1 MSQFRSS
8 ALSANLQETQSPID
22 IPPEQLPL
30 LEFTKNLYGVNKR
43 VQEFLIELNHPYAN
57 WDLVIEG
64 LRLTALTYLHYFLDE
79 DENQTAVSIL
89 VDIIQG
95 AYTADLPKK
104 NELELLRTTLE
115 FLAKLINTEESQIYA
130 VYILETLEYLRKV
143 FQEHPDLCQGRSTL
157 LNRAHQ
163 TFTTHSQFRNVYR
176 DLFQNSLRVTYQ
188 CWLEH
193 CDLPQWYSDNR
204 NLFSQKKDYKG
215 LLESLTH
222 NVWQELME
230 RADKANTIED
240 LIALPDY
247 KGLVDKALQ
256 IIQKIEEPADRAQFL
271 LYMVDNETFSNY
283 EHWLMSDL
291 VSCLRTLESSDETVL
306 LNFIPRFFT
315 LLNRHHFKRK
325 SVALNCAYTL
335 GETLARRQESH
346 LLEEFITHL
355 INFPFEAP
363 DVYGVTDQWEVL
375 VNPNHLPH
383 VRLLMNLV
391 KIDPSRFRRLL
402 SALVLQIAIQGLFIK
417 DTDLFQR
424 DVSQLLNAKI
434 SPIYQKVKQLAR
446 MFPIYFTE
454 IGSEGELRDVSTEI
468 DQIQARRDPLIHFI
482 RKLTHVESNNTQVD
496 FTRELIGYWTFGE
509 KDRLKPWLPAE
520 IYADLEPDGEYFD
533 DVHAVFCSL
542 DQSLGFPTYLDLNYE
557 LIEPHIE
564 AKKNIPEVEKRRA
577 KLLVR
582 LYKLLE
588 QKYSFITED
597 IASWIR
603 RSVLVK
609 DQQAESFLNALAQGG
624 SLEILHSTLDV
635 LESLQ
640 EIILDPEPS
649 SSDERIYYKRHIAAG
664 IPSMY
669 GAYRERKFEALGM
682 TFRLEKL
689 ARSLF
694 ADLVSS
700 INLTYVTK
708 ETLLDIQKILEL
720 LVRALHIDGMTSASL
735 ENNINL
741 LAMGLQAQ
749 GFSVDQFVNVFQYIA
764 GDVNEITNRY
774 VLNVHAGNLE
784 VILDQLPPA
793 EPINSGG
800 EDASFSLSERI
811 LRGLITSCFGLQD
824 LDDLVGKVLVAMTNM
839 RQYLDDR
846 MQTLLMSYDPYRMLS
861 TIHGD
866 KNPYDD
872 PLHLGSKGYFL
883 KRLGL
888 FGMPVPEGFIV
899 TTELF
904 RCQRAMNYE
913 PFQEDTRNRIEGYLN
928 ALEAVSGKHFGKVRN
943 PLLLSVRSSSVMS
956 MPGMMSTFL
965 NVGLNDEIAET
976 LGKNEKYSWGAW
988 DCYRRLIQSWAMS
1001 HGVDRDIFDETIQN
1015 AKIRY
1020 GVEKKME
1027 FSPAH
1032 MREIAYQYKEIMAD
1046 HGISLIQEP
1055 FEQLVRAILIVLE
1068 SWFAQRAEDY
1078 RQHLGIADQWGTSVI
1093 IQRMV
1098 FGNLNEQSGSGV
1110 IMTRS
1115 PIDSEGSFDLYGDYN
1130 ICCQGEDVVSGLVNP
1145 LPITVSQQQHES
1157 SYIGGSSLQVSFPEI
1172 YEKLKEAASFL
1183 IEEQGYAHQE
1193 IEFTFESE
1201 RIKDLYILQTRNM
1214 VFAEKERV
1222 QVFVT
1227 SEALKD
1233 SLLGRGIGAGGG
1245 ALSGKVA
1252 FTSSDIQTLR
1262 SREPDCSVILV
1273 RPDTVPEDFSLIAQA
1288 DGLLT
1293 ARGGCTSHAAVAAQR
1308 LGKTCVVN
1316 CRSLRVEEGR
1326 QRAEL
1331 NGKEFHFGDHL
1342 SIDGRQGTIY
1352 QGEFSVQYE
1361 DIVI

>member
-8 ALSANLQETQSPID
+8 ALSANLQETQGPID

-30 LEFTKNLYGVNKR
+30 LEFAKNLYGVNKR
-43 VQEFLIELNHPYAN
+43 VREFLIELNHPYAN

-64 LRLTALTYLHYFLDE
+64 LRLTCLSYLHYYLDHQE
-79 DENQTAVSIL
+79 KLSAVSLL
-89 VDIIQG
+89 VEIIKGIFTTDI
-95 AYTADLPKK
+95 PKK
-104 NELELLRTTLE
+104 NESELLRTTLE
-115 FLAKLINTEESQIYA
+115 FLAKLTEAEQADLYA
-130 VYILETLEYLRKV
+130 NYVLDTLEFLQKV
-143 FQEHPDLCQGRSTL
+143 FQEHPDLCQARSSL
-157 LNRAHQ
+157 FNRASHH
-163 TFTTHSQFRNVYR
+163 FISHNQFRKVYSE
-176 DLFQNSLRVTYQ
+176 LFKGSLLVTYQ
-188 CWLEH
+188 CWLEN
-193 CDLPQWYSDNR
+193 CDLKQWYSDNR
-204 NLFSQKKDYKG
+204 NLFSLGSHYQEV
-215 LLESLTH
+215 LEPFAPGF
-222 NVWQELME
+222 WQDLME
-230 RADKANTIED
+230 KADRANSIDE

-247 KGLVDKALQ
+247 TSLVDKALST
-256 IIQKIEEPADRAQFL
+256 IQDINEPADRAQFL
-271 LYMVDNETFSNY
+271 LYMVDNDTFENY

-291 VSCLRTLESSDETVL
+291 VFCLRALESSEESVL
-306 LNFIPRFFT
+306 SNFIQRFFA
-315 LLNRHHFKRK
+315 LLNRHRFKRK

-335 GETLARRQESH
+335 GETLAGRQERH
-346 LLEEFITHL
+346 LLEEFISHL
-355 INFPFEAP
+355 IGFPFEAP
-363 DVYGVTDQWEVL
+363 EIYDVTDQWEVL

-383 VRLLMNLV
+383 VRLIMNLV
-391 KIDPSRFRRLL
+391 EIDPSRFRRLL
-402 SALVLQIAIQGLFIK
+402 SALVLQLASQGLFIK

-434 SPIYQKVKQLAR
+434 NPVYQKVKQLTR

-496 FTRELIGYWTFGE
+496 FTREIIGYWTTGE
-509 KDRLKPWLPAE
+509 KEPLEPWLPGE
-520 IYADLEPDGEYFD
+520 IYMALEPSGEYFD
-533 DVHAVFCSL
+533 SVHAVFRNL
-542 DQSLGFPTYLDLNYE
+542 DDELGFPDYLELGYE
-557 LIEPHIE
+557 LIASFIE
-564 AKKNIPEVEKRRA
+564 GQNEIPEAEKRRA

-588 QKYSFITED
+588 QKYSFVTED
-597 IASWIR
+597 IASWIQ

-609 DQQAESFLNALAQGG
+609 DQQAETFLSALEDGDP
-624 SLEILHSTLDV
+624 LEILQATLDV
-635 LESLQ
+635 LESLKA
-640 EIILDPEPS
+640 IILDPELS
-649 SSDERIYYKRHIAAG
+649 SGDERIYYKRHIAAG

-694 ADLVSS
+694 ADLASS

-708 ETLLDIQKILEL
+708 KTLLDIHQILTL

-774 VLNVHAGNLE
+774 VLNVHTGNLE
-784 VILDQLPPA
+784 VILDHLPPA
-793 EPINSGG
+793 DSKYSSS
-800 EDASFSLSERI
+800 DDSSFSLSERI

-839 RQYLDDR
+839 RQYLDDQ
-846 MQTLLMSYDPYRMLS
+846 MQTLLMSYDPYRLLS
-861 TIHGD
+861 TIHGE

-904 RCQRAMNYE
+904 RCQRAMDYE
-913 PFQEDTRNRIEGYLN
+913 PFQEDTRNRIEEYLT
-928 ALEAVSGKHFGKVRN
+928 ALEGVSGKKFGKVRA

-976 LGKNEKYSWGAW
+976 LGNHEKYSWGAW

-1001 HGVDRDIFDETIQN
+1001 HGVDRDIFDEAIQN
-1015 AKIRY
+1015 AKLRY

-1046 HGISLIQEP
+1046 HGITLIQEP
-1055 FEQLVRAILIVLE
+1055 FEQLVRAVQIVLE

-1078 RQHLGIADQWGTSVI
+1078 RQHLGIADQWGTSAIV
-1093 IQRMV
+1093 QRMV
-1098 FGNLNEQSGSGV
+1098 FGNLNQQSGSGV

-1130 ICCQGEDVVSGLVNP
+1130 ICSQGEDVVSGLVNP
-1145 LPITVSQQQHES
+1145 LPITLSQQQHES
-1157 SYIGGSSLQVSFPEI
+1157 SNVEDSSLQVRFPEI
-1172 YEKLKEAASFL
+1172 FGKLENAASFL

-1201 RIKDLYILQTRNM
+1201 RIADLYILQTRNM
-1214 VFAEKERV
+1214 VFAENEKI

-1227 SEALKD
+1227 SNKLKD

-1252 FTSSDIQTLR
+1252 FTSSDIQALR
-1262 SREPDCSVILV
+1262 LEEPDCSVILV
-1273 RPDTVPEDFSLIAQA
+1273 RPDTVPEDFSLIAEA

-1316 CRSLRVEEGR
+1316 CRSLRVKEE
-1326 QRAEL
+1326 QQQAEL
-1331 NGKEFHFGDHL
+1331 NGKKFRFGDSL

-1352 QGEFSVQYE
+1352 RGEFPVQFE

>member
-1 MSQFRSS
+1 MSEFRSS
-8 ALSANLQETQSPID
+8 ALSANLQETQGPIE

-30 LEFTKNLYGVNKR
+30 LALTENLYGVNKR
-43 VQEFLIELNHPYAN
+43 VKEFLVELNHPFAN
-57 WDLVIEG
+57 WDLVVEG
-64 LRLTALTYLHYFLDE
+64 LRMTSLSYLHYFLE
-79 DENQTAVSIL
+79 QTEHLSAVSVLAEIFK
-89 VDIIQG
+89 DI
-95 AYTADLPKK
+95 YVADLPQK

-115 FLAKLINTEESQIYA
+115 FLTKLIESEASDTYA
-130 VYILETLEYLRKV
+130 SIVLDTLLHLKAV
-143 FQEHPDLCQGRSTL
+143 FQEQPQLCPGRSTL
-157 LNRAHQ
+157 FHR
-163 TFTTHSQFRNVYR
+163 TYDVFTADDKFREVYQ
-176 DLFQNSLRVTYQ
+176 DLYQGSLLVTYQ
-188 CWLEH
+188 CWLDN
-193 CDLPQWYSDNR
+193 CDLLEWYIENR
-204 NLFSQKKDYKG
+204 HLFSPGSQYQDV
-215 LLESLTH
+215 LASLAPR
-222 NVWQELME
+222 VFRELIE
-230 RADKANTIED
+230 QAQAAADIKE
-240 LIALPDY
+240 LIHLPDY
-247 KGLVDKALQ
+247 KSLVDQALNT
-256 IIQKIEEPADRAQFL
+256 IQEIEESADKAQFL
-271 LYMVDNETFSNY
+271 LYMVDNQTFGNY

-291 VSCLRTLESSDETVL
+291 VSCLRSLQSSDETVL
-306 LNFIPRFFT
+306 VNFIPRFFT
-315 LLNRHHFKRK
+315 LLKGHQFKRK
-325 SVALNCAYTL
+325 SIALNCAYTL
-335 GETLARRQESH
+335 GETLAERPESH
-346 LLEEFITHL
+346 LLDAFIAQL
-355 INFPFEAP
+355 IEYPFEAP
-363 DVYGVTDQWEVL
+363 DLYGVTDQWEVL

-391 KIDPSRFRRLL
+391 KIDPSRFRKLL
-402 SALVLQIAIQGLFIK
+402 SALVLQIAIQGIFIK
-417 DTDLFQR
+417 DTDIFQR
-424 DVSQLLNAKI
+424 DVSQLVNADI
-434 SPIYQKVKQLAR
+434 SPVYQKVKQLSR
-446 MFPIYFTE
+446 MFPIFFTE

-468 DQIQARRDPLIHFI
+468 DQIQTRKDPLIHFL

-496 FTRELIGYWTFGE
+496 FTRELIGYWTSGN
-509 KDRLKPWLPAE
+509 KKSLKPWLPGE
-520 IYADLEPDGEYFD
+520 IYDALEPSGEYFSH
-533 DVHAVFCSL
+533 VHTVFSAL
-542 DQSLGFPTYLDLNYE
+542 EESLGFPDYLAQEYAF
-557 LIEPHIE
+557 IEKHIE
-564 AKKNIPEVEKRRA
+564 ALDGVPEVEIKRA

-588 QKYSFITED
+588 QKYSFATED
-597 IASWIR
+597 IASWIS

-609 DQQAESFLNALAQGG
+609 DQQAETFLDALAEG
-624 SLEILHSTLDV
+624 SPLEILHATLDV

-640 EIILDPEPS
+640 NIILDPEATA
-649 SSDERIYYKRHIAAG
+649 SDERIYYKRHIAAG

-682 TFRLEKL
+682 SFRLERL

-694 ADLVSS
+694 ADLVSA

-708 ETLLDIQKILEL
+708 ETLLDIHKILDL

-793 EPINSGG
+793 DPVDENG
-800 EDASFSLSERI
+800 EEASFSLSERI

-824 LDDLVGKVLVAMTNM
+824 LDDLVGKVIVAMTNM
-839 RQYLDDR
+839 RQYLDDQ
-846 MQTLLMSYDPYRMLS
+846 MQTLLMSYDPYRLLS

-904 RCQRAMNYE
+904 RCQRAMDYQ
-913 PFQEDTRNRIEGYLN
+913 PFQEDTRNRIEEYLL
-928 ALEAVSGKHFGKVRN
+928 ALEKASGRGFGQAQN

-965 NVGLNDEIAET
+965 NVGLNDQIAET

-1001 HGVDRDIFDETIQN
+1001 HGVDRDIFDKAIQD
-1015 AKIRY
+1015 AKQRY

-1027 FSPAH
+1027 FSPGH
-1032 MREIAYQYKEIMAD
+1032 MREIAYQYQEIMDD
-1046 HGISLIQEP
+1046 HGITLIQEP
-1055 FEQLVRAILIVLE
+1055 FEQLVRAIQIVLE
-1068 SWFAQRAEDY
+1068 SWYAERAEDY
-1078 RQHLGIADQWGTSVI
+1078 RQHLGIADQWGTSAI

-1115 PIDSEGSFDLYGDYN
+1115 PIDSEGSFELYGDYN
-1130 ICCQGEDVVSGLVNP
+1130 ICSQGEDVVSGLVNP

-1157 SYIGGSSLQVSFPEI
+1157 SNIAESALQVSFPDI
-1172 YEKLKEAASFL
+1172 YRKLEKAASFL
-1183 IEEQGYAHQE
+1183 IEEQGYAPQE

-1201 RIKDLYILQTRNM
+1201 RIEDLYILQTRNM
-1214 VFAEKERV
+1214 VFTENERI

-1227 SEALKD
+1227 SDALKD

-1252 FTSSDIQTLR
+1252 FTSAEIQQLR
-1262 SREPDCSVILV
+1262 SQDPECMVILV
-1273 RPDTVPEDFSLIAQA
+1273 RPDTVPEDFSLVAQA

-1293 ARGGCTSHAAVAAQR
+1293 ARGGVTSHAAVAAQR

-1316 CRSLRVEEGR
+1316 CRALRVEEGR
-1326 QRAEL
+1326 QQAEL
-1331 NGKEFHFGDHL
+1331 NGMKFQFGDDL

-1352 QGEFSVQYE
+1352 RGEFPVQYE
-1361 DIVI
+1361 DIVY